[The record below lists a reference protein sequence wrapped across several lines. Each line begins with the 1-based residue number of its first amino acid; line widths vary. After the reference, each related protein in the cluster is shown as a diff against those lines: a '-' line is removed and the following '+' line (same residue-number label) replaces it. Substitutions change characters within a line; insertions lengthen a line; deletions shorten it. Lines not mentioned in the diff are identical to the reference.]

1 MSKTADSASFLLACC
16 FSRVMEKRDVPFLN
30 SSQKISE
37 KIRKWAHSFPGNDG
51 LGKIGSFLPLLD
63 NWVEEMNAPLL
74 KLQWLDE
81 TVVTGRKNV
90 G

>member
-1 MSKTADSASFLLACC
+1 
-16 FSRVMEKRDVPFLN
+16 MEKRDVPFLN

-74 KLQWLDE
+74 K
-81 TVVTGRKNV
+81 T
-90 G
+90 